1 MAADGSLFFDV
12 GVNTSD
18 FEDAAEEISSEA
30 RNVGQEVEN
39 SSDEAV
45 RSSQEAGEQIS
56 QIADETSQKIQDIL
70 NDVTRSQRSQA
81 ASIAA
86 IYREQGMNQSEAM
99 QQAWANIERGTQ
111 ESGRQISRTAQE
123 TSDSISSVS
132 ENSSESIKNGKEKVV
147 SACEGMKSVL
157 AKVAVAVGTAFSV
170 KEIIETGAEV
180 KALNSQFEQTFGELQ
195 SNAQSSINGVAKQSG
210 ILESRLKGVGTSIY
224 AFAKSSGMESAQA
237 LDMMNEALQV
247 TADSAAYYDK
257 SLEETGETLKS
268 FLKGNFENDAAL
280 GISCTETTRNIAA
293 NKLYGKSYQELSEAQ
308 KQLTLLQM
316 VKDANALSGAMG
328 QAAREADGWENVTG
342 NLKESWKQLLA
353 VVGQPILA
361 LAVPIVKNLTAAIQ
375 QLTSAAS
382 SAINALAEVFGVEL
396 DNSSSQ
402 VSYNTEQVSDNAESA
417 AESYETMSQAAEETQ
432 EANENSLASFD
443 KINKLGD
450 DKPGNSKANTTNNA
464 GQNTPLNIGNQEI
477 SVTPVVDTSS
487 AADSLREFFKSVKK
501 NFQNIMKPFKDAWNK
516 QGKKVVNAVRYAF
529 KEIWELIKSIGKSFE
544 TVWTNGTGTE
554 ILEHLLIIFA
564 NINTLIGNIAKS
576 FRTAWNT
583 DNIGTDIVQDM
594 ADILNT
600 ILEHIDNISKKCSDW
615 AKTLDFT
622 PLLNA
627 LDELLQAVEP
637 FTDNIGEGLE
647 WFFDNVLLPLASWTI
662 EDAIPTFLT
671 ALSDVISGLSSAW
684 DTAAPVIEDK
694 LWKGFLQPIAKWTGG
709 AALSLLKTLGK
720 AVKDIGESITKEQVD
735 VLIDLSGAVG
745 AIILA
750 VKGKKYVDDF
760 VNSLKN
766 LGSNA
771 GTALSGFTGAMKSD
785 ISKSAAEGGAS
796 FGTKFM
802 ASAGALLAGWQIGS
816 IIRDEVFGGDKIDEF
831 FFPIFDAIVEFF
843 TETIPNAASTFAESL
858 QETMDSIY
866 DSISGLWNSV
876 STFFTETI
884 PDAISMFIE
893 SLQETMDGI
902 YDSAVNMW
910 NNIVSFFTESI
921 PAFFT
926 ETVPGFFSDLWESIK
941 ETFKDVKDWFKKKF
955 ESAGN
960 GIKEAFSS
968 IGSFFSGIW
977 DKVKKPFV
985 DAGKWFKEKFN
996 DVVDGI
1002 GSAFNRISDIVKK
1015 PVNWIIDGINT
1026 MIRGLNSMS
1035 FDVPDWV
1042 PKIGGNS
1049 FGINIPEIPRL
1060 ATGAVIPPN
1069 KEFLAVLGDQK
1080 SGTNVEAPLETIKQ
1094 AVAEVMAVYGGSGNQ
1109 KISLTIPL
1117 ILRNKTISQVVI
1129 DDINDYIRRNGT
1141 SPIGG

>member
-1 MAADGSLFFDV
+1 MAVDGSLNFD
-12 GVNTSD
+12 TSID
-18 FEDAAEEISSEA
+18 TKGFS
-30 RNVGQEVEN
+30 N
-39 SSDEAV
+39 
-45 RSSQEAGEQIS
+45 
-56 QIADETSQKIQDIL
+56 
-70 NDVTRSQRSQA
+70 
-81 ASIAA
+81 
-86 IYREQGMNQSEAM
+86 
-99 QQAWANIERGTQ
+99 GTK
-111 ESGRQISRTAQE
+111 
-123 TSDSISSVS
+123 SIS
-132 ENSSESIKNGKEKVV
+132 NSLGGLK
-147 SACEGMKSVL
+147 SALG
-157 AKVAVAVGTAFSV
+157 KVAVAVAAAFSV
-170 KEIIETGAEV
+170 KQIIDFGKQAIETASDMAEV
-180 KALNSQFEQTFGELQ
+180 QNVVDTAFGSMSYKMEEFANNSIKQFGISKL
-195 SNAQSSINGVAKQSG
+195 AAKQTGSTFMAMASG
-210 ILESRLKGVGTSIY
+210 MGLAVDNASDMAIALTGLSADMASFYNVSQEVASTALKSIFTGETETLKQFGIVMTDANLQAY
-224 AFAKSSGMESAQA
+224 ALSQGINKSTQNMSQAEKVQLRYNYVMQQTALAQGDFAKTQDSWANQTRILTEQWKEFGATVGNLLMSVFLPAIKTLNNVLSQ
-237 LDMMNEALQV
+237 LISY
-247 TADSAAYYDK
+247 ADSAFKALANVFGIK
-257 SLEETGETLKS
+257 LNNNSSGAGQLA
-268 FLKGNFENDAAL
+268 NDTSQLADDSSQAADNY
-280 GISCTETTRNIAA
+280 SDMAESA
-293 NKLYGKSYQELSEAQ
+293 EEAQ
-308 KQLTLLQM
+308 K
-316 VKDANALSGAMG
+316 
-328 QAAREADGWENVTG
+328 ADE
-342 NLKESWKQLLA
+342 K
-353 VVGQPILA
+353 
-361 LAVPIVKNLTAAIQ
+361 
-375 QLTSAAS
+375 
-382 SAINALAEVFGVEL
+382 
-396 DNSSSQ
+396 
-402 VSYNTEQVSDNAESA
+402 
-417 AESYETMSQAAEETQ
+417 
-432 EANENSLASFD
+432 SLASFD
-443 KINKLGD
+443 KINKLSD
-450 DKPGNSKANTTNNA
+450 NTSKNTKSKVSTPAINTGNSLAGKTGTVKVKADV
-464 GQNTPLNIGNQEI
+464 EI
-477 SVTPVVDTSS
+477 SE
-487 AADSLREFFKSVKK
+487 AQKKIQKFLESVKK
-501 NFQNIMKPFKDAWNK
+501 ALSRLFEPIQKAWDKYGAQVIRTMKT
-516 QGKKVVNAVRYAF
+516 AF
-529 KEIWELIKSIGKSFE
+529 GEIWDLIKSIGKSFMN
-544 TVWTNGTGTE
+544 VWTNGTGTE
-554 ILEHLLIIFA
+554 ILEHLLSIFA

-576 FRTAWNT
+576 FRTAWNA

-600 ILEHIDNISKKCSDW
+600 ILKHIDNISKKCSDW
-615 AKTLDFT
+615 AKTLDFK

-627 LDELLQAVEP
+627 FDELLQAVEP
-637 FTDNIGEGLE
+637 FMDNIGEGLE
-647 WFFDNVLLPLASWTI
+647 WFFNNVLLPLASWTI

-671 ALSDVISGLSSAW
+671 TLSDVISGLSSAW

-771 GTALSGFTGAMKSD
+771 GTALSGFSKTMTTD
-785 ISKSAAEGGAS
+785 ISKSAEEGGAS

-816 IIRDEVFGGDKIDEF
+816 AIRDAIGGDTIDNAL
-831 FFPIFDAIVEFF
+831 FPIIDKFMELRNIFVSRFQTLLAFPGE
-843 TETIPNAASTFAESL
+843 FAESL

-1026 MIRGLNSMS
+1026 IIRGLNSMS

-1042 PKIGGNS
+1042 PGIGGNS

-1080 SGTNVEAPLETIKQ
+1080 SGTNIEAPLETIKQ